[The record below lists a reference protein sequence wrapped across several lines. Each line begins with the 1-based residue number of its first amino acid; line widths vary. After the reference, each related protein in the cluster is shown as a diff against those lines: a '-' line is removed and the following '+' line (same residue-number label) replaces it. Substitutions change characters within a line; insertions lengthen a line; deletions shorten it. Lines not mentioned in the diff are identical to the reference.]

1 MQVVYHELPKE
12 VTFAGIFFSLLESKV
27 VSSSVPYK
35 AMVASGVP
43 NSSRACK
50 DLSQQ
55 EYSHLHMI
63 ELGFWA
69 AYSPSRKVN
78 FLHLCTTKSIGFT
91 SQWCLCSCQIL
102 EFEGL
107 PYEWKYWKEVRFKAM
122 LEAYVRAI
130 YVHPETLLNQTPW
143 TFLEQCDESYGF

>member
-1 MQVVYHELPKE
+1 MGFPRKLHLLAY
-12 VTFAGIFFSLLESKV
+12 IYFSVRIKSY
-27 VSSSVPYK
+27 VSSFVRYK

-43 NSSRACK
+43 NSSRTCK

-63 ELGFWA
+63 ELGLWA
-69 AYSPSRKVN
+69 AYSPSPKVN
-78 FLHLCTTKSIGFT
+78 VLHLCTTKSIGFT
-91 SQWCLCSCQIL
+91 SQSCLCSCKIL

-107 PYEWKYWKEVRFKAM
+107 PDEGKYWKEVCLNAM
-122 LEAYVRAI
+122 LEAYDSAT